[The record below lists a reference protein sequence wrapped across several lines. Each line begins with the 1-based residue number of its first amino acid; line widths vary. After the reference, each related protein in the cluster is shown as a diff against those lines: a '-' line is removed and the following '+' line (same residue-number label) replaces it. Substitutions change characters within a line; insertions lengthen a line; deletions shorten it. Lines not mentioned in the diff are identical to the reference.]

1 MKVSGAFFYE
11 NIWRN
16 KIVPCPKVQTDGTG
30 NYFTAHSKI
39 IQKISAPQSV
49 NCCVTGF
56 RRTLIRL
63 QNRKKADQQDKSSS
77 RTISASK
84 VTEETWLT
92 SI

>member
-39 IQKISAPQSV
+39 CLLYTSDA
-49 NCCVTGF
+49 
-56 RRTLIRL
+56 
-63 QNRKKADQQDKSSS
+63 AD
-77 RTISASK
+77 
-84 VTEETWLT
+84 E
-92 SI
+92 

>member
-39 IQKISAPQSV
+39 IQKISAGQEQFTYHFCIKGNRGNMV
-49 NCCVTGF
+49 DF
-56 RRTLIRL
+56 YLI
-63 QNRKKADQQDKSSS
+63 
-77 RTISASK
+77 
-84 VTEETWLT
+84 
-92 SI
+92 

>member
-16 KIVPCPKVQTDGTG
+16 QKVM
-30 NYFTAHSKI
+30 
-39 IQKISAPQSV
+39 QKISAPQSV

-63 QNRKKADQQDKSSS
+63 QNRK
-77 RTISASK
+77 
-84 VTEETWLT
+84 
-92 SI
+92 

>member
-39 IQKISAPQSV
+39 MQKISAPQSV

-63 QNRKKADQQDKSSS
+63 QNRK
-77 RTISASK
+77 
-84 VTEETWLT
+84 
-92 SI
+92 

>member
-1 MKVSGAFFYE
+1 MKVSGASFYE

-49 NCCVTGF
+49 IV
-56 RRTLIRL
+56 
-63 QNRKKADQQDKSSS
+63 
-77 RTISASK
+77 ASL
-84 VTEETWLT
+84 VFAVP
-92 SI
+92 

>member
-39 IQKISAPQSV
+39 IQKISATERELLRHWFSPYPD
-49 NCCVTGF
+49 TP
-56 RRTLIRL
+56 
-63 QNRKKADQQDKSSS
+63 
-77 RTISASK
+77 SK
-84 VTEETWLT
+84 
-92 SI
+92 

>member
-39 IQKISAPQSV
+39 MKKISAPRAW
-49 NCCVTGF
+49 CLRHWF
-56 RRTLIRL
+56 RHTLIRL
-63 QNRKKADQQDKSSS
+63 QTENKADQ
-77 RTISASK
+77 
-84 VTEETWLT
+84 EEEAVAYHFC
-92 SI
+92 IKGN

>member
-16 KIVPCPKVQTDGTG
+16 KIVSCPKVQTDGTG

-39 IQKISAPQSV
+39 MQKISAPQSV

-56 RRTLIRL
+56 SPYPDTP
-63 QNRKKADQQDKSSS
+63 
-77 RTISASK
+77 SK
-84 VTEETWLT
+84 
-92 SI
+92 

>member
-1 MKVSGAFFYE
+1 MNVSGAFFCE

-16 KIVPCPKVQTDGTG
+16 KIVPYPKVQTDGTG

-39 IQKISAPQSV
+39 MQKISAPQSV

-63 QNRKKADQQDKSSS
+63 QNRK
-77 RTISASK
+77 
-84 VTEETWLT
+84 
-92 SI
+92 